1 MENATEFFAT
11 QKLQSAIANLAR
23 RLSDDA
29 LTIQTNPSFIPF
41 VLSALALFK
50 TNARDFDSVCQFNI
64 KLIGD
69 RFYNEIADSGVDEG
83 SIETIFTSCYRF
95 LSELAFHKD
104 GNFPGDAAY
113 EVQKA
118 LEKVRYEASEIPS
131 RVKNQLVYADNFM
144 PVDLAKSFLNK
155 ADFRLMKSFDE
166 KYAGLGEVVESLD
179 TKLEGSKKEVGALH
193 DALKS
198 YKDAFNFV
206 GLHKGFNDIARSKRR
221 SSHISIFIMVILAC
235 LMVAPF
241 LWKIWHVLNN
251 EPSSTF
257 NTELFVA
264 FLGYDLLLLY
274 FFRVVFQ
281 GYKSVKGQLVQLDL
295 RRSVCQFIQSYADYA
310 IKIKGS
316 NPALLEKFESLVF
329 SGIVANEEN
338 IPSTFDGVEQLVKLF
353 EKVRGP

>member
-1 MENATEFFAT
+1 MENVAEFFAT
-11 QKLQSAIANLAR
+11 EKFQSAIAKLAA

-29 LTIQTNPSFIPF
+29 LSIKTNKQFIQF
-41 VLSALALFK
+41 VLSALALLK
-50 TNARDFDSVCQFNI
+50 TNARDFDGACQFNI
-64 KLIGD
+64 SLIGD
-69 RFYNEIADSGVDEG
+69 RFYNEIAESRIDEG
-83 SIETIFTSCYRF
+83 GIENIFTSCYRF

-104 GNFPGDAAY
+104 GNFPGDVGY
-113 EVQKA
+113 EVHRA
-118 LEKVRYEASEIPS
+118 LEKIQYEASEIPS

-144 PVDLAKSFLNK
+144 PVALAKSFLNK
-155 ADFRLMKSFDE
+155 ADFGLIKNFDE
-166 KYAGLGEVVESLD
+166 KYAGLGAVVEDLD

-221 SSHISIFIMVILAC
+221 SSYLSVFIMVVLAC

-241 LWKIWHVLNN
+241 LWKIWHVLNDA
-251 EPSSTF
+251 PSTTF

-295 RRSVCQFIQSYADYA
+295 RKAVCQFIQSYADYA
-310 IKIKGS
+310 VKIKGS

-353 EKVRGP
+353 EKVRTP

>member
-1 MENATEFFAT
+1 MEDVAEFFT
-11 QKLQSAIANLAR
+11 TKKLQSAIANLAK

-29 LTIQTNPSFIPF
+29 LSIETNQNFIPF

-50 TNARDFDSVCQFNI
+50 TNASDFDGTCQFNI
-64 KLIGD
+64 NHLGEH
-69 RFYNEIADSGVDEG
+69 FYNEIADPRINES
-83 SIETIFTSCYRF
+83 SIESIFTSCYRF
-95 LSELAFHKD
+95 LSEFVFHKD
-104 GNFPGDAAY
+104 GNLPGDVAY
-113 EVQKA
+113 EVQRA
-118 LEKVRYEASEIPS
+118 LDKIQYGASELPS

-144 PVDLAKSFLNK
+144 PVALAKSFLNK
-155 ADFRLMKSFDE
+155 ADFGLIKSFDE
-166 KYAGLGEVVESLD
+166 KYADLGTIVEDLD
-179 TKLEGSKKEVGALH
+179 TRLEVSKKEVSALH

-221 SSHISIFIMVILAC
+221 SSYISVFIMVALAF
-235 LMVAPF
+235 LMVVPF

-295 RRSVCQFIQSYADYA
+295 RKAVCQFIQSYADYA
-310 IKIKGS
+310 VKIKGS

-353 EKVRGP
+353 EKVRTP

>member
-1 MENATEFFAT
+1 MEEAGEFFAT
-11 QKLQSAIANLAR
+11 QKFQSAIANLAM
-23 RLSDDA
+23 RLGDDA
-29 LTIQTNPSFIPF
+29 LSIKTNPNIIPF

-50 TNARDFDSVCQFNI
+50 TNGREFDEVCQFN
-64 KLIGD
+64 KSLIGD
-69 RFYNEIADSGVDEG
+69 RFYNEVADSKIDE
-83 SIETIFTSCYRF
+83 SSVESIFTSCYRF
-95 LSELAFHKD
+95 LSEFAFHKESY
-104 GNFPGDAAY
+104 FPGDAAY
-113 EVQKA
+113 EVRRA
-118 LEKVRYEASEIPS
+118 LEKIQYEASEIPS
-131 RVKNQLVYADNFM
+131 RVKDQLVYADNFM
-144 PVDLAKSFLNK
+144 PVALAKNYLNK
-155 ADFRLMKSFDE
+155 ADFGLIRNFDE
-166 KYAGLGEVVESLD
+166 KYAGLGAVIEELD
-179 TKLEGSKKEVGALH
+179 TKLEGSKTEVGALH

-221 SSHISIFIMVILAC
+221 SSYVSIFIMVVLAC
-235 LMVAPF
+235 LMVVPF
-241 LWKIWHVLNN
+241 LWKIWHVLNS
-251 EPSSTF
+251 EPASTF

-295 RRSVCQFIQSYADYA
+295 RKAVCQFIQSYADYA
-310 IKIKGS
+310 VKIKGS

-353 EKVRGP
+353 EKIRTP